1 MSEKPFTLQPV
12 EWKPWLELVDVAT
25 ATPEQLAAIDAAPA
39 GSHSS
44 PYVLTLLHDLA
55 SLQERSPLFNSAMY
69 APRGLPRA
77 ERELSTVIASMVNGC
92 IYCASVHSRRF
103 GDVTRQL
110 QVMEALFAEG
120 LGAELEPRQ
129 RAIVDFAEKLS
140 RSPQEMTASDL
151 APLRKAGLDDLQILD
166 LIHATAMF
174 ANANRLMQ
182 TLGEAV
188 PPAEE

>member
-1 MSEKPFTLQPV
+1 M
-12 EWKPWLELVDVAT
+12 
-25 ATPEQLAAIDAAPA
+25 
-39 GSHSS
+39 
-44 PYVLTLLHDLA
+44 
-55 SLQERSPLFNSAMY
+55 
-69 APRGLPRA
+69 PRA
-77 ERELSTVIASMVNGC
+77 ERELAAVIASMVNGC
-92 IYCASVHSRRF
+92 VYCASVHSRRF